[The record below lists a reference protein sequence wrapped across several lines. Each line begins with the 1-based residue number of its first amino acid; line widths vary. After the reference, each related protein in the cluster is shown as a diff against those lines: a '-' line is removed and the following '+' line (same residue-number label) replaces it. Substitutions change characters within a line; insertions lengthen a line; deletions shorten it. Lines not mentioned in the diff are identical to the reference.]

1 MQRRLVIA
9 IDGPSGAGK
18 STVARSVAQRLG
30 YRFVESGA
38 MYRAVALLA
47 LRNKISLEDGRAL
60 AKLAETAAMRFEQK
74 DGVNYLFLNG
84 EDVTEAIRSPEV
96 TDASSIVS
104 THQEVRNHLVK
115 SQQEMGSEGG
125 VVMEGRDIGTRV
137 FPNAELKIFLTGSAE
152 VRASRRYREMDG
164 KIATASEEVLRDMA
178 ERDRRDQQRKV
189 SPLVAAEDAIMID
202 TANLSADEVVEKIIV
217 LAGMRA
223 Q

>member
-202 TANLSADEVVEKIIV
+202 TTNLTADEVVEKIIV

>member
-47 LRNKISLEDGRAL
+47 LRNKTSLEDDRAL

-202 TANLSADEVVEKIIV
+202 TTNLTADEVVEKIIV